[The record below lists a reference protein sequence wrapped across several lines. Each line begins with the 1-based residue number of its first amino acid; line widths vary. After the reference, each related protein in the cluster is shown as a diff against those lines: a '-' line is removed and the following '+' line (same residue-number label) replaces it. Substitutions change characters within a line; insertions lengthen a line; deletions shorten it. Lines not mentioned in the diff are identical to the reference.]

1 MLSSPSNV
9 ILLTTKAEVALDN
22 PALSLDSNLEQLI
35 GVENVHAT
43 GDEGEVVAAA
53 GNGELA
59 DEDAGGVPA
68 VARKSVWFPDR
79 MLNGRRV
86 KGNLHIDAI
95 AAAARRVNVTLSVSV
110 NSIG

>member
-68 VARKSVWFPDR
+68 VE
-79 MLNGRRV
+79 
-86 KGNLHIDAI
+86 
-95 AAAARRVNVTLSVSV
+95 RVNSDVCSMEDSGSTYTLIPSPPPHAE
-110 NSIG
+110 